1 MLSAKKNIGG
11 GTFSSVIYDE
21 YNPKIA
27 IKNCEPDVFE
37 SALKEV
43 SILNY
48 LQHPNI
54 IKPLSIN
61 FSNNG
66 GCKIFMERYEGSLH
80 GPSWLEC
87 AARIKKSPSTL
98 LLRML
103 CEITSAIDYMHKCG
117 IIHAD
122 LKPQNILYKTYE
134 YITANEEISLTIRPV
149 ICDFNTSVL
158 EIHPEIYTHIQSL
171 NYRAPEVNE
180 KYSQCDDVKRC
191 YISDKIDV
199 WSIGCIAYELFT
211 GCLFMKPISNTVPSW
226 LVAAKA
232 HAVSIDILMENPASN
247 GNFADHIKS
256 NLFAMEYT
264 DVTKSVR
271 SRIMNTT
278 WKDLMKLS
286 GKYTR
291 KNDEIASPMLEVYVE
306 IISKCL
312 MPNPHM
318 RISSSD
324 LFDYMRDL
332 CADIELSMSSDVIPQ
347 SANHPRFRVGFFENV
362 IDKELEKITVQIG
375 QSDHKRLDEFMK
387 HFKSVQLLSKV
398 IELKYYEKK
407 KTKKLMNKSG
417 FQITIAT
424 CILAAILLEINDVN
438 SELRAHTTNDCIIE
452 VVVTLCGDLL

>member
-134 YITANEEISLTIRPV
+134 YVTANEEISLTIRPV

-180 KYSQCDDVKRC
+180 KYSQCDDVK
-191 YISDKIDV
+191 
-199 WSIGCIAYELFT
+199 
-211 GCLFMKPISNTVPSW
+211 
-226 LVAAKA
+226 
-232 HAVSIDILMENPASN
+232 
-247 GNFADHIKS
+247 
-256 NLFAMEYT
+256 
-264 DVTKSVR
+264 
-271 SRIMNTT
+271 
-278 WKDLMKLS
+278 
-286 GKYTR
+286 
-291 KNDEIASPMLEVYVE
+291 
-306 IISKCL
+306 
-312 MPNPHM
+312 
-318 RISSSD
+318 
-324 LFDYMRDL
+324 
-332 CADIELSMSSDVIPQ
+332 
-347 SANHPRFRVGFFENV
+347 
-362 IDKELEKITVQIG
+362 
-375 QSDHKRLDEFMK
+375 
-387 HFKSVQLLSKV
+387 
-398 IELKYYEKK
+398 
-407 KTKKLMNKSG
+407 
-417 FQITIAT
+417 
-424 CILAAILLEINDVN
+424 
-438 SELRAHTTNDCIIE
+438 
-452 VVVTLCGDLL
+452 